1 MTALSHPTTKAA
13 GTSAATPS
21 GRRAAATA
29 GIASAALLFLGVF
42 ILNPPL
48 NADNGELVT
57 WWSDRGNQTTAAVSM
72 YLFAACALC
81 FLAFLA
87 HVYARLR
94 ATDRGG
100 PLAPLVLANGVVFA
114 SALTVAAAA
123 RGVVGKATAFNDQ
136 PLPDADTLRYLMQ
149 LASVALGVIAMLAI
163 TATIIAVSYAILR
176 TGTFGRWLA
185 VLGIVAAVVLLAV
198 QATFVG
204 ELAIPAVVIWTIAAS
219 VALLRTPSPPDG
231 STR

>member
-1 MTALSHPTTKAA
+1 MTTTSQPTQVA
-13 GTSAATPS
+13 GTGVSTGS
-21 GRRAAATA
+21 GRRVAAVA
-29 GIASAALLFLGVF
+29 GIASAVLLFLGVF

-72 YLFAACALC
+72 YLFAASALC
-81 FLAFLA
+81 FLGFLA
-87 HVYARLR
+87 HLSARLR
-94 ATDRGG
+94 AADRGG
-100 PLAPLVLANGVVFA
+100 PLASLVLANGIVFA

-123 RGVVGKATAFNDQ
+123 RGVVGKATALNDQ
-136 PLPDADTLRYLMQ
+136 PLPSADTLRYLMQ

-176 TGTFGRWLA
+176 TGALGRWLA
-185 VLGIVAAVVLLAV
+185 WVGIVAAFVLLAV

-204 ELAIPAVVIWTIAAS
+204 ELAIPAVLIWTIAVS
-219 VALLRTPSPPDG
+219 VAIWRTPALPHG
-231 STR
+231 FAH